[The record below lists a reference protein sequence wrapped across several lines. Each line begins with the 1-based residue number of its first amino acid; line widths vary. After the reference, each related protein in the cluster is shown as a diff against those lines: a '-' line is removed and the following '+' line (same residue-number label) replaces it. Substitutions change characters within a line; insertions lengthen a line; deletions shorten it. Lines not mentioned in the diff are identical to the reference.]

1 VTAVA
6 APRQSAWNLLAFALL
21 VVLIGTNLVAIRVGN
36 RELAPLW
43 HAGFRFLLAALLF
56 WLIALVLRSPRPT
69 APAAAGAALYGLLTI
84 AGFFAFVYA
93 GLVDAPVGL
102 ATTTLA
108 LGPLITLGFA
118 AAAGLERI
126 RPSAVVGGA
135 IAFAGIAI
143 MYASALTRDVPAMS
157 LVLFALAAV
166 CFASGGIVVKRTPQ
180 INPVVQN
187 GIASTVGAVV
197 LVALAVMFGERLA
210 IPARPETWIALLYLV
225 VPGTVLT
232 FAILLYLLHRWPA
245 SRVAYQFVLAPIVA
259 IGLAALLL
267 EEQIEPVVVAGT
279 ALVIVGVWVGAL
291 RSTERA

>member
-267 EEQIEPVVVAGT
+267 EEQIEPVVAAGT